1 MSNRADRDASPHSHI
16 DPRDRETIAI
26 AVGRLRAWLERM
38 DFAGIEPHDA
48 LTSPLLQGTPLGRSR
63 LVRLVALQ
71 ALRRLPLNLR
81 PILGIDRRQNAIS
94 LGWALSAYAKIDDDS
109 ARARIAPIVE
119 SLDRLAAPGYSGP
132 CWGYY
137 FDWQT
142 RTDFKRADVPIVV
155 STAFIGMGLLDAY
168 RTSGRAEYLDRARA
182 ACAFIL
188 HDLNRTPHPA
198 GFIFSYSPE
207 DHEQVYNASILGAA
221 LLARVGAITGE
232 PLLNETAR
240 CAVDAV
246 VADQR
251 PDGSWPY
258 SRGDHRTF
266 VDNFHTGYVLCALD
280 DYIEATGDARHR
292 GALER
297 GWCFYRESFFVD
309 GRIPKYYH
317 NRLHPIDAHAAAQSI
332 VTLARFG
339 ETARAWRVALWTVG
353 AMQSRDGSFIYQ
365 IHRRFS
371 NRIAYLRWSNV
382 WMLYALALLVRDG
395 EGARSNDRR
404 RHRDEAER

>member
-1 MSNRADRDASPHSHI
+1 MSNRANTESAAGHRVDR
-16 DPRDRETIAI
+16 RDRETIAI
-26 AVGRLRAWLERM
+26 AAGRLRAWLERHGY
-38 DFAGIEPHDA
+38 AGIEPHDA
-48 LTSPLLQGTPLGRSR
+48 LTSPLIRRTPLGRSR
-63 LVRLVALQ
+63 LARLVALQ
-71 ALRRLPLNLR
+71 ALRRLPLNIR
-81 PILGIDRRQNAIS
+81 PLLGIESRQNAIS
-94 LGWALSAYAKIDDDS
+94 LGWALTAYAAIDDRS
-109 ARARIAPIVE
+109 ARDRIASTVDD
-119 SLDRLAAPGYSGP
+119 LDRLAARGYSGL

-155 STAFIGMGLLDAY
+155 STAFIGMGLLDAH
-168 RTSGRAEYLDRARA
+168 RVTGNAAYLERARS
-182 ACAFIL
+182 ACEFIL
-188 HDLNRTPHPA
+188 RDLNRSEHPA

-207 DHEQVYNASILGAA
+207 DREQVYNASILGAA
-221 LLARVGAITGE
+221 LLARVGALTGE
-232 PLLNETAR
+232 SSLLASAR
-240 CAVDAV
+240 AAVDAV

-251 PDGSWPY
+251 PDGSWAY

-280 DYIEATGDARHR
+280 DYIEASGDARHR

-317 NRLHPIDAHAAAQSI
+317 DALFPIDAHAAAQSI
-332 VTLARFG
+332 VTLVRFG
-339 ETARAWRVALWTVG
+339 ERALAWRVALWTVG
-353 AMQSRDGSFIYQ
+353 SMQTRNGSFIYQ

-382 WMLYALALLVRDG
+382 WMLHALALLVRD
-395 EGARSNDRR
+395 
-404 RHRDEAER
+404 AEVAP